1 MKKTSGF
8 ITTRNIAAALVCGI
22 SVPAFSA
29 DGPKITFE
37 DHVLPIFQNSC
48 LNCHNP
54 DKKKGDLDAS
64 SFNGLMAGGGSGK
77 VVLPDD
83 ADGSLLWKLINHLE
97 DPKMPPKAA
106 KLGDAELGTIKKWIA
121 GGLLEN
127 SGAKAIV
134 SKKPKMD
141 FSLKTVAS
149 GKPEGP
155 PPMPNGDLL
164 LEPPVVA
171 PRAGAIPAIAAS
183 PWAPLVAVA
192 GQRQVLLYNADTL
205 AIEGVLPFPEG
216 YPVRS
221 EIQPKRAIAPGRR
234 RHRREARQSRGL
246 QCHHRQADRGGRQ

>member
-1 MKKTSGF
+1 MKRPRFKTVC
-8 ITTRNIAAALVCGI
+8 AAAVALIFVATASAADAPKVTFDDHI
-22 SVPAFSA
+22 VPIL
-29 DGPKITFE
+29 K
-37 DHVLPIFQNSC
+37 NSC

-97 DPKMPPKAA
+97 DPKMPPKAS
-106 KLGDAELGTIKKWIA
+106 KLGDAELAIFKQWIA

-141 FSLKTVAS
+141 LTLKTVAS

-164 LEPPVVA
+164 LEPVVLA

-183 PWAPLVAVA
+183 P
-192 GQRQVLLYNADTL
+192 
-205 AIEGVLPFPEG
+205 
-216 YPVRS
+216 
-221 EIQPKRAIAPGRR
+221 
-234 RHRREARQSRGL
+234 
-246 QCHHRQADRGGRQ
+246 